1 MAGPPLNLGG
11 SRVSYAGRSKTVGET
26 KEELLARREK
36 ERDERA
42 EARRRLH
49 GAVTVQRIW
58 RGRTDAARWWAG
70 ALAGWDRRFG
80 ATTAAPTA
88 AACSDRLPPSL
99 LVAGAERAGAMRTLR
114 ALALLLA
121 SCGTGDGEANWCSLA
136 AASADETRARWV
148 HQARRVTALALDAV
162 SRAEAGTG
170 GGRARVVRRET
181 RLDPPR
187 PVGVEV
193 SHPRRGGAPGGSREA
208 AEAAAASLADPRELP
223 GGARLHARVCD
234 ALGELTRRDDS
245 VAATRLATT
254 LCAVATDRLFVSAAA
269 DESPGVVDRRAASF
283 DEAKAAAVARV
294 MAVPLLHARLPA
306 VTGDDARLTLVT
318 TTVMLMPGDSPTAN
332 VWTLDNLLGLCTG
345 WRANGGGVVVA
356 EARRRL
362 AKFAARVGRGS
373 FASAVASLYVY
384 DFVFGER

>member
-88 AACSDRLPPSL
+88 ATCSDRLLPPL

-121 SCGTGDGEANWCSLA
+121 SCGTGDGEANWCSLCIEPA
-136 AASADETRARWV
+136 ADARARWV
-148 HQARRVTALALDAV
+148 HQARRVIALALDAA
-162 SRAEAGTG
+162 SRAGAGTKEEDALQSCAARLVSILRAPSAWKFPIPDDADE
-170 GGRARVVRRET
+170 GR
-181 RLDPPR
+181 
-187 PVGVEV
+187 
-193 SHPRRGGAPGGSREA
+193 GSREA
-208 AEAAAASLADPRELP
+208 AEAAAASLADPCELP

-254 LCAVATDRLFVSAAA
+254 LCSVATRPFVSATAGEEGVA
-269 DESPGVVDRRAASF
+269 DRSAAS
-283 DEAKAAAVARV
+283 R
-294 MAVPLLHARLPA
+294 
-306 VTGDDARLTLVT
+306 
-318 TTVMLMPGDSPTAN
+318 
-332 VWTLDNLLGLCTG
+332 
-345 WRANGGGVVVA
+345 
-356 EARRRL
+356 
-362 AKFAARVGRGS
+362 S
-373 FASAVASLYVY
+373 FAPS
-384 DFVFGER
+384 FRRQWHR